1 MCVFLC
7 NLIVNTGLPK
17 KVTPHV
23 CRFGWNVSTF
33 ATIKIFNT
41 LMQKTRDQGIVKMTK
56 RALRPVKNLV
66 QGPGPVGSAVKYQ
79 NH

>member
-1 MCVFLC
+1 
-7 NLIVNTGLPK
+7 
-17 KVTPHV
+17 
-23 CRFGWNVSTF
+23 
-33 ATIKIFNT
+33 
-41 LMQKTRDQGIVKMTK
+41 MQKTRDQGIVKMTK